1 MIDQTADVV
10 IVGSGPTGSAY
21 ARIIRRDWPE
31 ARIVIVEA
39 GPQILP
45 EVGGHLDNV
54 LDLSKRAELEIL
66 AQGGDRTPRMS
77 ISKEEWEARRA
88 GGFDASLLRRSGLFI
103 ANEGDDADGLFAG
116 FAAANVGGMG
126 TKWSTGTPTP
136 SQAERIPF
144 IAADELDSALRVAEG
159 LLGVHKDPR
168 GPDPVAVSMRERLG
182 AVFNHG
188 RTPDRFVQPMP
199 MAATPGPNGPRWH
212 GTDVVLG
219 DLVKEPKESFRI
231 LAETTCRRINYEGGR
246 ATGVVLARTGEDET
260 WTLSAGAVVV
270 ACDALHT
277 PQLLHASGIRPAA
290 LGRYINDHY
299 IVSQIAELKTDVP
312 MQAMSWIPATNE
324 LPFSITIAPA
334 SLHTMPRSSELE
346 GQPIGMGVF
355 CPADIDEKNHIAFDD
370 TRLDWR
376 GLPRISIRWTQSEGD
391 VKRLEWAKETALKV
405 AEIIG
410 RPAPGFATFVQPVG
424 SSLHYQ
430 GTVRMGEK
438 DDGTSVCDRYSRVW
452 GFDNLY
458 VAGNGVIP
466 TVTATNPTLYSVALA
481 TIGARQVAAERR
493 RPQSHAS
500 RLAARA

>member
-1 MIDQTADVV
+1 MAPQSTDVV
-10 IVGSGPTGSAY
+10 IIGSGPTGSAY

-31 ARIVIVEA
+31 ARIVMVEA

-54 LDLSKRAELEIL
+54 LDLAERAKLEIL
-66 AQGGDRTPRMS
+66 AQGGDRSPRMS

-103 ANEGDDADGLFAG
+103 ANEGDDGEGLFAG
-116 FAAANVGGMG
+116 FSAANVGGMG
-126 TKWSTGTPTP
+126 TKWSAGTPTP
-136 SQAERIPF
+136 SQAERVPF
-144 IAADELDSALRVAEG
+144 IPADELEAALRTAEG

-168 GPDPVAVSMRERLG
+168 GPDPVAVAMRERLG
-182 AVFNHG
+182 QQFNPG

-212 GTDVVLG
+212 GTDVILG
-219 DLVKEPKESFRI
+219 NLVKEPEDTFRI
-231 LAETTCRRINYEGGR
+231 LADTTCRKVIHESGR
-246 ATGVVLARTGEDET
+246 ATGVVLARTGTDET
-260 WTLSAGAVVV
+260 WTLSAGTVVV

-277 PQLLHASGIRPAA
+277 PQLLHASGVRPKA
-290 LGRYINDHY
+290 LGHYINDHY
-299 IVSQIAELKTDVP
+299 IVSQIAELDTDAP

-324 LPFSITIAPA
+324 LPFSVTIAPA
-334 SLHTMPRSSELE
+334 SLHTMPKSADLS

-355 CPADIDEKNHIAFDD
+355 CPADIDEKNHVAFDD
-370 TRLDWR
+370 SKLDWH
-376 GLPRISIRWTQSEGD
+376 GLPAISIRWTQSEGD
-391 VKRLEWAKETALKV
+391 RKRLEWAKQTALKV

-438 DDGTSVCDRYSRVW
+438 DDGTSVCDRNSRVW

-466 TVTATNPTLYSVALA
+466 TVTATNPTLYSTALA
-481 TIGARQVAAERR
+481 TFGARQIA
-493 RPQSHAS
+493 
-500 RLAARA
+500 AARRSL